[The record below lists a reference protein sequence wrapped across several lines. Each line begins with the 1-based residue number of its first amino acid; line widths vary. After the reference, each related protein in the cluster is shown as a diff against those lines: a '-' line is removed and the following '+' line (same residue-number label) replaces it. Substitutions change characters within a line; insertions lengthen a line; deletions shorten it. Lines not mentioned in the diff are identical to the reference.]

1 MDPVFRHR
9 LGPAPLAGLLAVA
22 ALAAAAA
29 CADPVEPARERVM
42 GALLHY
48 HDPPLVFLPDSVDA
62 GQEFE
67 VRINT
72 YSRGEC
78 TERHSVDVE
87 VAGLTAAI
95 TPWHDR
101 VLRPDCDRGRDM
113 MLGFPV
119 FLTFHQ
125 PGDATI
131 TIHGRHRPRDEPVSL
146 HYQVVVR

>member
-1 MDPVFRHR
+1 MDLLFRRR
-9 LGPAPLAGLLAVA
+9 LGPAPLAALVAGA

-29 CADPVEPARERVM
+29 CANPVEPERERVM
-42 GALLHY
+42 GALLQY
-48 HDPPLVFLPDSVDA
+48 HDAPQIIVPDSVDA

-67 VRINT
+67 VRILT
-72 YSRGEC
+72 YTRGEC
-78 TERHSVDVE
+78 IERPSADVE
-87 VAGLTAAI
+87 VDGLTAAI

-101 VLRPDCDRGRDM
+101 VLRPGCDRGRDM

-119 FLTFHQ
+119 VLTFHQ